1 MANLKNQLK
10 TEQGLNFDPAR
21 AAICLT
27 EQLEILADTLYVKVA
42 LDLGLSVHYLNQEI
56 VKNCNNN
63 NNDDDDNNNNK
74 KNKTKLY
81 S

>member
-21 AAICLT
+21 AAIDLT

-63 NNDDDDNNNNK
+63 NDDDDNNNNK

>member
-1 MANLKNQLK
+1 MANLENQLK

-21 AAICLT
+21 AAIDLT

-42 LDLGLSVHYLNQEI
+42 LDLGLSVHYLNQEM

-63 NNDDDDNNNNK
+63 NNDNNNNNNNNDNNN
-74 KNKTKLY
+74 LY
-81 S
+81 